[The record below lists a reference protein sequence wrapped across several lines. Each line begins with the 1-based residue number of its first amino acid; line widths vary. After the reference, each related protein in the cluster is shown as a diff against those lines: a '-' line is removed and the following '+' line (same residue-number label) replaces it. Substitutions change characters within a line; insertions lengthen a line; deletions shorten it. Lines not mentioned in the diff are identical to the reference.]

1 MARDVADQALVSTPR
16 PGGLALASGGLLAV
30 MLTTLAASGG
40 FALLSKPLWLDEYH
54 TYLVAT
60 RQSLADSL
68 RSLAMGADFNPP
80 ALHLLYRTVDT
91 IGGGLTPFSMRFVS
105 FLCVWLSLTVAFAI
119 VRRHLASSAAFGAA
133 CALWAHPL
141 AITYAFDARFYGPWL
156 LVSALLVWA
165 TGVDRQAAVS
175 YRRDIAMAL
184 SAVGVCTIHYFG
196 VFVWAV
202 IAVVVVVSGVSERKS
217 RAAIWRFAAPML
229 SGPLALLACVPFYLG
244 QRRALSTATWV
255 APVSMAQ
262 LVAFLADYVWWIGLF
277 VPLVLWAIVRLVQQ
291 WRGERTIV
299 ARISTRDRDLVAL
312 VALAAVPLIVVVFSV
327 AVQPSLVRR
336 YAIPGLLAW
345 VPVAALILADVPRVV
360 RTLVLAGHVALA
372 VALVRGQVAGVHRD
386 VADVLSDASAIR
398 AQGTGATVVCR
409 TRQRAYALA
418 TLADPAHPLGTSV
431 CRFPVFADTTT
442 PAAAG
447 LDESLVALVRMQTVE
462 RDVARVHARLY
473 GFPQLSAVEDLRQQ
487 AQFYLLDEADTE
499 AFGRLW
505 FPSFTIRRVAP
516 RLFRLSRVAQSAHT
530 PYRAAYVG

>member
-1 MARDVADQALVSTPR
+1 
-16 PGGLALASGGLLAV
+16 
-30 MLTTLAASGG
+30 MLTTMTASGG

-54 TYLVAT
+54 TYLLAT
-60 RQSLADSL
+60 RQSLGDSL

-80 ALHLLYRTVDT
+80 ALHLVYRAVDA

-105 FLCVWLSLTVAFAI
+105 FLCVWLALTVAFAI

-156 LVSALLVWA
+156 LLSALLVWA
-165 TGVDRQAAVS
+165 TGVDRQATIS
-175 YRRDIAMAL
+175 YRRDVLLAL

-196 VFVWAV
+196 IFVWAV
-202 IAVVVVVSGVSERKS
+202 IAVVVVAGGHRERKS
-217 RAAIWRFAAPML
+217 VAAIWRLVAPML

-262 LVAFLADYVWWIGLF
+262 LVAFLADYFWWMGLF
-277 VPLVLWAIVRLVQQ
+277 VPLVLWVIVRLVHQ

-299 ARISTRDRDLVAL
+299 ARISSRDRDLLAL
-312 VALAAVPLIVVVFSV
+312 VALAAVPLILVAFSV

-345 VPVAALILADVPRVV
+345 VPVAAIALADVPRVV
-360 RTLVLAGHVALA
+360 RALVLAGHLALA
-372 VALVRGQVAGVHRD
+372 VALVRGQVDGAHRNT
-386 VADVLSDASAIR
+386 AELLADASAIR
-398 AQGTGATVVCR
+398 GQGAGATVVCR

-431 CRFPVFADTTT
+431 CRFPVFADTTMPVT
-442 PAAAG
+442 AG
-447 LDESLVALVRMQTVE
+447 LNESLAASVRMQTVE
-462 RDVARVHARLY
+462 RDVALVHARLY
-473 GFPQLSAVEDLRQQ
+473 GFPRVSSVEALRQQ
-487 AQFYLLDEADTE
+487 TQFYLLDEADTE

-505 FPSFTIRRVAP
+505 FPAFAIQRVAP

-530 PYRAAYVG
+530 PLRAAHVG